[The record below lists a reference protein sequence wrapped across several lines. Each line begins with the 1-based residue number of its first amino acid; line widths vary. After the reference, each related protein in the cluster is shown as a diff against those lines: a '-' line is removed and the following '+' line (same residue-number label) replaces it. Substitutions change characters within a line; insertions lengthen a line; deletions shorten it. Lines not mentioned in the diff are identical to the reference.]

1 MIILAPSHSVGI
13 YAIVMLSLC
22 PMMSCHTFGLGVDT
36 GSAFPFVSTFFVG
49 LPLPLIY

>member
-13 YAIVMLSLC
+13 YNRLLSLC